1 MRRWAPVCAGR
12 PGRIMDT
19 VRTAVERHG
28 FVGIK
33 AHRLDACI
41 SSEIGDAARAF
52 GLPVPYDPA
61 GEGAV
66 AALLAQQYPDLTR
79 LAAPGQLGRR
89 WGGPAGADRPPG
101 AAREHLHGQVRRA
114 PFRFA
119 GDGRAARRAA
129 QAAVRLGRPLAACG
143 QELHKMRLLGLP
155 QTDTAL
161 TLGHDFL
168 RLVGQG

>member
-1 MRRWAPVCAGR
+1 
-12 PGRIMDT
+12 MDT

-66 AALLAQQYPDLTR
+66 AALLAQQHPGLTH

-101 AAREHLHGQVRRA
+101 AAREHLHGQFRRA

-129 QAAVRLGRPLAACG
+129 QLLFGSDGPWQHAG

-161 TLGHDFL
+161 LLGQDFL
-168 RLVGQG
+168 RLAGQG